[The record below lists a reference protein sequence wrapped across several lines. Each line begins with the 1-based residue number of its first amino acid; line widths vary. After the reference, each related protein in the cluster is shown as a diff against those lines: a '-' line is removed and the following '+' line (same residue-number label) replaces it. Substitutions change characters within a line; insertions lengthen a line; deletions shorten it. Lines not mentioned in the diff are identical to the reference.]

1 MTKVYFPS
9 FADDSNI
16 GVPQHGDVR
25 LVPGPDSGRLDVYFS
40 DGTSL
45 GWGTACGFF
54 WTFENTQV
62 VCRQL
67 GFDGAA
73 SFDYAI
79 FSGHEVGTGP
89 IGDFECSGDEA
100 HFSNCI
106 EYTTPGFCTHSFDVS
121 VTCQS
126 EGTLALGPVV

>member
-1 MTKVYFPS
+1 MCVTLHLLS
-9 FADDSNI
+9 SADDSNL
-16 GVPQHGDVR
+16 GVLQHGDVR

-73 SFDYAI
+73 SFDLA
-79 FSGHEVGTGP
+79 FNTGDELGTGP
-89 IGDFECSGDEA
+89 VGDFECNGDEP
-100 HFSNCI
+100 HFGNCT
-106 EYTTPGFCTHSFDVS
+106 EYTAPAFCSHIWDVA

-126 EGTLALGPVV
+126 E